1 MTAPTDAQRNA
12 VWALAREKFD
22 SDRTLTQGEFIES
35 YGDAVEFALDLLE
48 VGTQDRTRRHPFPG
62 NVLVH
67 VENMS
72 EGDSDEDGPTQARAE
87 TRTVTEN
94 LDAAMVLTS
103 DTGRMSLPRYRHV
116 DGALSR
122 FEVEPLHRPV
132 LDLDMP
138 CTLLPSSTPGHHH
151 LLIDSPMPWSTY
163 LDLLRAL
170 VAAGLVESGYVGA
183 AEERG
188 HTGVR
193 VPWFRKGDV
202 PPNVDGTV
210 PSVPFGDVEPFGV
223 AS

>member
-1 MTAPTDAQRNA
+1 MTADTPRDRAADALCRAAEFGSQTVTVSVDDLRA
-12 VWALAREKFD
+12 ILAEDGRPAPAP
-22 SDRTLTQGEFIES
+22 RQ
-35 YGDAVEFALDLLE
+35 
-48 VGTQDRTRRHPFPG
+48 HPFPG

-87 TRTVTEN
+87 TCTVTEN

-138 CTLLPSSTPGHHH
+138 CTLLSSSTPGHHH

-210 PSVPFGDVEPFGV
+210 PSVPFDGTAIEDVDVDPFGV